1 MRNRKPQDGRIHFE
15 SGGKAVDLRVSSLPV
30 MEGEKIV
37 MRVLDRANNVS
48 DFDVLGLLG
57 RNRTVLLSKIR
68 EPFGII
74 LITGPTGSGKSTT
87 LYAFLQVLNQEE
99 RNIVTLEDPVEYFI
113 DGVNQSQIDQKSG
126 TLFLLVFAPSSV
138 KIRTLSWWEKFVIMR
153 PPN

>member
-1 MRNRKPQDGRIHFE
+1 VVSRIKILSNLKIDEKRKPQDGRIHFE
-15 SGGKAVDLRVSSLPV
+15 SGGQAVDLRVSSLPV

-68 EPFGII
+68 EPFGIV

-87 LYAFLQVLNQEE
+87 LYAFLAEFLI
-99 RNIVTLEDPVEYFI
+99 R
-113 DGVNQSQIDQKSG
+113 KS
-126 TLFLLVFAPSSV
+126 AIS
-138 KIRTLSWWEKFVIMR
+138 
-153 PPN
+153 